1 MNDESSTL
9 ELRDAAIP
17 DALMPGYGLEWWW
30 LVAGIFALIV
40 LLAVVMLRI
49 RGKAQAPSAAA
60 LRETAFREAMAALSA
75 SAPADARAAAVLA
88 SLAVRKYLSVAA
100 EDPALFETHE
110 EFLARHN
117 ALNAFKPEARAAAE
131 SGFTRLA
138 ALKYAPQPPDAS
150 SANVIAES
158 RTLLQTLHHGFAA

>member
-1 MNDESSTL
+1 MNEEPTTL

-30 LVAGIFALIV
+30 GVAGIFALIV
-40 LLAVVMLRI
+40 LLVVFMLRI
-49 RGKAQAPSAAA
+49 RGKARGPGASM
-60 LRETAFREAMAALSA
+60 LRDAAFREAMAALSG
-75 SAPADARAAAVLA
+75 SAPAEARDAAVLS

-100 EDPALFETHE
+100 ADPALFETHE

-131 SGFTRLA
+131 AGFTRLA
-138 ALKYAPQPPDAS
+138 ALKYAPRQADATA
-150 SANVIAES
+150 ANVIAES
-158 RTLLQTLHHGFAA
+158 RALLQTLHHGFAA

>member
-1 MNDESSTL
+1 MNSESTTL

-30 LVAGIFALIV
+30 LVAGIFALAV
-40 LLAVVMLRI
+40 LLVVVMLRI
-49 RGKAQAPSAAA
+49 RGKAQAPAAA
-60 LRETAFREAMAALSA
+60 MQREAAYREAMAALA
-75 SAPADARAAAVLA
+75 GTAPADARAAAVLS

-100 EDPALFETHE
+100 ADPALFETHE
-110 EFLARHN
+110 EFIARHD

-131 SGFTRLA
+131 SGFSRLA
-138 ALKYAPQPPDAS
+138 ALKYAPQQPAAT

>member
-1 MNDESSTL
+1 MNGESTTL

-17 DALMPGYGLEWWW
+17 DELLPGYGLEWWW
-30 LVAGIFALIV
+30 LVAGIFALVV
-40 LLAVVMLRI
+40 LLVVVMLRI
-49 RGKAQAPSAAA
+49 RGKKEAPSPAM
-60 LRETAFREAMAALSA
+60 LRESAFREAMAALSG

-100 EDPALFETHE
+100 ADPALFETHE

-117 ALNAFKPEARAAAE
+117 ALNAFKPEARAKAE

-138 ALKYAPQPPDAS
+138 ALKYAPQETDAS
-150 SANVIAES
+150 AADVIAES

>member
-1 MNDESSTL
+1 MNEEPTTL

-30 LVAGIFALIV
+30 LVAGIFAFIV
-40 LLAVVMLRI
+40 LLVVVMLRI

-60 LRETAFREAMAALSA
+60 LRESAFREAMAALTD
-75 SAPADARAAAVLA
+75 SAPADARAAAVLS

-110 EFLARHN
+110 EFIARHN

-131 SGFTRLA
+131 TGFTRLA
-138 ALKYAPQPPDAS
+138 ALKYAPQEPDAS